1 MVEITQGDGGSGG
14 GGYISGV
21 EDLSSQIATG
31 NVTFVATHT
40 PKYII
45 SDGGT
50 YFNNNGYTLLGLII
64 TFTSVPI
71 GYVMSFY

>member
-1 MVEITQGDGGSGG
+1 MVELNNSGGVGGGS
-14 GGYISGV
+14 GYISGV

-50 YFNNNGYTLLGLII
+50 YFNNNGYTLSGLII
-64 TFTSVPI
+64 TMTSTP
-71 GYVMSFY
+71 SDLL

>member
-1 MVEITQGDGGSGG
+1 MVELNNSGG
-14 GGYISGV
+14 VSGDSGYISGV
-21 EDLSSQIATG
+21 EDLSSQIAAN
-31 NVTFVATHT
+31 NVTFVATHK

-50 YFNNNGYTLLGLII
+50 YFNNNGYTLSGLII

-71 GYVMSFY
+71 GYVMNFY